1 MTAREKL
8 TAWAVKKG
16 VALKPPKDKIK
27 EKNVSASVLKDLT
40 MKILKDF
47 GYVE

>member
-1 MTAREKL
+1 MTASEKL
-8 TAWAVKKG
+8 TAWAGKKG
-16 VALKPPKDKIK
+16 VSLKPAKVKIK
-27 EKNVSASVLKDLT
+27 EGKVSSSVLKDLT